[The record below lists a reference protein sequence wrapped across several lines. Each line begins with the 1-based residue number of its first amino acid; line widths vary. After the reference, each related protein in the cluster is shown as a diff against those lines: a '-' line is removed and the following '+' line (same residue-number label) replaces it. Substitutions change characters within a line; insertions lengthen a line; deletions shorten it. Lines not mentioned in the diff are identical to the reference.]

1 MNNITVLKTLKSIQ
15 IMATSV
21 AFGWGLCLAIDIY
34 QAVEFAI
41 DEQNKTTDHLEDG
54 DQKE

>member
-15 IMATSV
+15 IIATS
-21 AFGWGLCLAIDIY
+21 AAIACGLCLAIDIY

-41 DEQNKTTDHLEDG
+41 DEQNY
-54 DQKE
+54 